1 MAAALVQPPVAVA
14 LASIQPLPAALV
26 LTGLRPPVNTALMH
40 YIGLHKYYAKL
51 PTERYIKTDSAAF
64 TSRFNSDSVRFVVC
78 WIRLTLVTN
87 PKPEAVCLHFE
98 LYATTNVPPVKY
110 ISSFARDR
118 ARLTLKTY
126 QPLLHT
132 SAAA

>member
-1 MAAALVQPPVAVA
+1 MAAALAQPPVAVA

-26 LTGLRPPVNTALMH
+26 LTGFRPPVNAALMH

-87 PKPEAVCLHFE
+87 PKPEAFGLRFE
-98 LYATTNVPPVKY
+98 LYTPP
-110 ISSFARDR
+110 
-118 ARLTLKTY
+118 TY
-126 QPLLHT
+126 R
-132 SAAA
+132 

>member
-1 MAAALVQPPVAVA
+1 MAAALAQPPVAVA

-40 YIGLHKYYAKL
+40 YIGLHKHYAKL

-87 PKPEAVCLHFE
+87 PKPEAFGLRFE
-98 LYATTNVPPVKY
+98 LHTPATYRRVRY
-110 ISSFARDR
+110 ISSPEHGR

-126 QPLLHT
+126 QPLLHA

>member
-1 MAAALVQPPVAVA
+1 MAAALAQPPVAVA

-40 YIGLHKYYAKL
+40 YIGLHKHYAKL

-98 LYATTNVPPVKY
+98 LYATTNVPSVNVYKLVRTR
-110 ISSFARDR
+110 STQ
-118 ARLTLKTY
+118 LT
-126 QPLLHT
+126 
-132 SAAA
+132 